1 MIKSLKS
8 ANVYKNASVDKN
20 ANIYRN
26 ASIAA
31 FVAGGVSTTLA
42 YCNNEKEKGKEVAMK
57 QAIFHGTL
65 NACKE
70 GLTYILTTQINK
82 STTNAMIQHGGNKA
96 LYLMK
101 NFGTTAFKLG
111 TQIAMNSANDILKWQ
126 KGETTKK
133 ECLQSIKK
141 NACGIIGG
149 FVVARGF
156 SIVCGAVIPGVGVL
170 AGGIAGAYIG
180 EYVGRKIAERV

>member
-1 MIKSLKS
+1 MTKSLKS
-8 ANVYKNASVDKN
+8 VNVSKN
-20 ANIYRN
+20 ANIYKN

-42 YCNNEKEKGKEVAMK
+42 YCNNKQEKGKKVAMK
-57 QAIFHGTL
+57 QAIFHGAL
-65 NACKE
+65 QACKE

-82 STTNAMIQHGGNKA
+82 STTHAVIQHSSNKA
-96 LYLMK
+96 LCLIK
-101 NFGTTAFKLG
+101 NFGTTTFKLG
-111 TQIAMNSANDILKWQ
+111 AQIALNSANDILKWQ
-126 KGETTKK
+126 KGETTNK

-141 NACGIIGG
+141 NAGGIIGG